1 MLFGAARWVTAISLS
16 SLSGFSGGRCLK
28 RCFLP
33 LGGRVWCLICPL
45 PAPGEWLARKTITA
59 VRYLEKPVR
68 GLHHHFL
75 GLNKDW
81 PNGLSRSIWLQNVL
95 FLVLISFGIIL
106 LTRPVATAILFLV
119 ILAATLGL
127 SLVFRGRVFCLYLCP
142 VGGFLSTYSMAAC
155 TELRAVDPEVCKS
168 TKKNAA
174 WWAARTVGLAPGV
187 NTRATWTG
195 TTTAVCAPSA

>member
-1 MLFGAARWVTAISLS
+1 MWFGTGSVSHPPGSRRINLLEAIPL
-16 SLSGFSGGRCLK
+16 LK
-28 RCFLP
+28 RAVKARSFQFLVIFPNLVFFYLFVLSALWGSPVGNRNIAIIFVWILWWALLKTVFLP
-33 LGGRVWCLICPL
+33 LGGRIWCLICPL

-127 SLVFRGRVFCLYLCP
+127 SLVFR
-142 VGGFLSTYSMAAC
+142 
-155 TELRAVDPEVCKS
+155 
-168 TKKNAA
+168 
-174 WWAARTVGLAPGV
+174 
-187 NTRATWTG
+187 
-195 TTTAVCAPSA
+195 